1 MSMVITCLDFR
12 ENTVNDFENIAG
24 IVNEMVNRCQMWR
37 RCKEKKDTL
46 GNNGLLSLVGQYSE

>member
-12 ENTVNDFENIAG
+12 ENTVNNFENIAG

-37 RCKEKKDTL
+37 RCKEKK
-46 GNNGLLSLVGQYSE
+46 EHARK